1 MTVSDQPPGSGRGPV
16 DLHTDVPHP
25 ARVYDYWLG
34 GKDNFAADREAAEA
48 VIAVRPTVVRDIRA
62 NRAFL
67 RRAVGWL
74 ASEAGIWQF
83 LDIGTGIPTKPN
95 VHEVVQA
102 IIPSARIVYA
112 DNDPIVLSH
121 ARALLGSGPQGET
134 AYVDADLRSP
144 EEILAHAARTLDLTQ
159 PTALLLVGILH
170 LISDDEDPNGIIAR
184 LMKALAPGS
193 YLVVNAPASDVHA
206 EIAAEGARRLAEL
219 GSTPVN
225 RRSREEV
232 AGFFDGLELVEP
244 GVVQT
249 HRWHP
254 EPGISTEEYEVSAWA
269 AVGRKN

>member
-1 MTVSDQPPGSGRGPV
+1 MSVSEPPGRGA
-16 DLHTDVPHP
+16 TGFRADVPHP
-25 ARVYDYWLG
+25 ARIYDYWLG

-67 RRAVGWL
+67 RRAVAWL
-74 ASEAGIWQF
+74 ASEAGIGQF

-95 VHEVVQA
+95 VHELVQA
-102 IIPSARIVYA
+102 VIPSARIVYV

-121 ARALLGSGPQGET
+121 ARALLASTPEGET
-134 AYVDADLRSP
+134 AYIDADLRNP
-144 EEILAHAARTLDLTQ
+144 DEILAQAARTLDFTR
-159 PTALLLVGILH
+159 PAALLLVGVMH
-170 LISDDEDPNGIIAR
+170 LISEEENPGAIIAQ
-184 LMKALAPGS
+184 LVAALAPGS

-206 EIAAEGARRLAEL
+206 EVAAEGARRLAEA
-219 GSTPVN
+219 GSTPVT
-225 RRSREEV
+225 RRTREEV
-232 AGFFDGLELVEP
+232 GAWFSGLELVEP

-254 EPGISTEEYEVSAWA
+254 DPGISTDEYEVSAWA

>member
-1 MTVSDQPPGSGRGPV
+1 MPISEPPDRGPI
-16 DLHTDVPHP
+16 DLRTDVPHP
-25 ARVYDYWLG
+25 ARIYDYWLG

-67 RRAVGWL
+67 RRAVTWL
-74 ASEAGIWQF
+74 AAEAGIAQY

-95 VHEVVQA
+95 VHELVQE
-102 IIPSARIVYA
+102 IIPSARVVYV

-121 ARALLGSGPQGET
+121 ARALLSSRPEGET
-134 AYVDADLRSP
+134 AYVDADLRAP
-144 EEILAHAARTLDLTQ
+144 DEILAEAAKVLDLTQ
-159 PTALLLVGILH
+159 PVALILVGILH
-170 LISDDEDPNGIIAR
+170 LISDDEDPQGIIAR
-184 LMKALAPGS
+184 LLEALAPGS

-206 EIAAEGARRLAEL
+206 QVAAEGARRLADM
-219 GSTPVN
+219 GSTPVT

-232 AGFFDGLELVEP
+232 AAFFSGLDLVEP

-254 EPGISTEEYEVSAWA
+254 DQGISTEEYEVSAWA
-269 AVGRKN
+269 AAGRKN